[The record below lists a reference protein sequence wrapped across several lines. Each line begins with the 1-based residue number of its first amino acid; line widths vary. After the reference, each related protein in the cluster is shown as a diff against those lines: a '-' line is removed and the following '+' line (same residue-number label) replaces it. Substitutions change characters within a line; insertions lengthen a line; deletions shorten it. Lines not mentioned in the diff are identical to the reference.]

1 MDEKQQNSSL
11 RRYNLINEQNSTN
24 SNHSHEQQQQQQ
36 QQLIPITIERHKRRR
51 SSITNEYTQLS
62 SNNPDLISM
71 TTNRKRSAQDDLVTY
86 SAHQFFQEHEQYVRI
101 LFRRNKISLLF
112 SRIINELD
120 MNIRI
125 VLN

>member
-11 RRYNLINEQNSTN
+11 RRYHLINEQNSTN
-24 SNHSHEQQQQQQ
+24 SNHSHEQQQQQ

-101 LFRRNKISLLF
+101 LFRRNKIRLLS